1 MGVEVGKFTLESLT
15 TGMYSEPESCYREY
29 IQNAVDSID
38 IAVNEGLLNLEDSR
52 IEILVDEGNKS
63 ISIKDN
69 GIGVAKGRAESTLL
83 NIGNSTKLHASNR
96 GFRGIGRLGGLSYC
110 DRLSFCTSAFGERE
124 KTLVIFDCAKLKTLL
139 IPGENMQ
146 YNLQDVIDAVTEVRH
161 SPEQESAHY
170 FIVKMEGVDDTTEL
184 LNYDAVRKYLMQVAP
199 VPFIDR
205 FYWARKIKDEFKQYN
220 YKIPEY
226 PIFLGTC
233 FEDLSQIFKP
243 YKLSMEVKPRSGISK
258 DEIEGLSLF
267 SVKSPNGDVIA
278 CGWYADTSFLG
289 EIVDGRIAGIRIR
302 QGNILIGNGKT
313 ISRCFKEA
321 RFNNWSLGEI
331 YILSSEMIP
340 NARRD
345 DFEKNKTLSAFEEG
359 ICSTI
364 GTEIPK
370 KCRAASLLRNNPT
383 QKALRKVEK
392 TIQDTRQILEGG
404 FHSAHEKEQVIGEV
418 RSAQKDLAAISK
430 TVPDEIDK
438 KKREQLEQLK
448 ELEESVENSTNYKIK
463 RDISSE
469 FSKRERKIVQVM
481 MEVLSEYFARETVND
496 LYEKFLEK
504 LQ

>member
-38 IAVNEGLLNLEDSR
+38 IAVSEGLLTLEDSR
-52 IEILVDEGNKS
+52 IEIIVDEGSKS

-69 GIGVAKGRAESTLL
+69 GIGIAKDRAESTLL
-83 NIGNSTKLHASNR
+83 NIGNSTKLHTSNR

-139 IPGENMQ
+139 IPGKNMQ

-184 LNYDAVRKYLMQVAP
+184 LDYDAVRKYLMQVAP
-199 VPFIDR
+199 VPFLDR
-205 FYWARKIKDEFKQYN
+205 FYWAQKIKDEFKQYN
-220 YKIPEY
+220 YKIAEY
-226 PIFLGTC
+226 SIFLGTC

-278 CGWYADTSFLG
+278 CGWYANTSFLG

-321 RFNNWSLGEI
+321 RFNNWSLGEV
-331 YILSSEMIP
+331 YILSPEMIP

-345 DFEKNKTLSAFEEG
+345 DFEKNKTLSIFEEG

-364 GTEIPK
+364 GAEIPK

-404 FHSAHEKEQVIGEV
+404 FHSAHEKEQVASEI
-418 RSAQKDLAAISK
+418 RSAQKDLAAIPKAVSE
-430 TVPDEIDK
+430 EIGQ
-438 KKREQLEQLK
+438 KKREQSERLK

-463 RDISSE
+463 KDIPSE
-469 FSKRERKIVQVM
+469 FSKRERKIVQIM